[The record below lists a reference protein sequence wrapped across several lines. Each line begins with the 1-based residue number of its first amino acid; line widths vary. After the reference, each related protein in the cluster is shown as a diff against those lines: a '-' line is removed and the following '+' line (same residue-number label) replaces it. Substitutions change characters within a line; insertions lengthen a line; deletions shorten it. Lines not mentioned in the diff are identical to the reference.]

1 MCLQVPYTSLLYI
14 YELYLLEG
22 KYLLSPTQMIAITK
36 TKSKAEIGDYLLFE
50 SIPAL
55 TIILM
60 KLKQTLGSTRSLSTG
75 RCI

>member
-36 TKSKAEIGDYLLFE
+36 TKSKTEIGDYLLFE